1 MIKMNYGNKKHLDF
15 LKKSYSQIFPDLNIR
30 QTKWVALCKRL
41 ALKDVRFKNLLP
53 KNYVDML
60 VLDFET
66 LADIYELFDELD
78 IKSSD
83 SGLFVDCKALF
94 SYDECWDSKGK
105 KWNKL
110 QPIIASFFMDKK
122 NGFEIHTCH
131 YCDMAYVNPF
141 NLTIGAKAQFDLDH
155 VLDKGRCPIVGLS
168 LFNFV
173 PSCQMCNGSRIKGQK
188 QIYSTPTLRKKL
200 SPTNKNYDFE
210 GKVTI
215 ELLNT
220 KGDCSTIG
228 FEKRMDD
235 YELRF
240 NTHLDPDYDEEV
252 KAFYLKERYEYH
264 KCEALRLMDLKERYS
279 DAKILELA
287 RMIAGG
293 SNSKV
298 SSHGMKYITQLGHDI
313 FSTGFK
319 HHFHRCFGKLHDDI
333 IK

>member
-1 MIKMNYGNKKHLDF
+1 MIKMDYGDKKHLKF
-15 LKKSYSQIFPDLNIR
+15 LTETYPKIFPGLKIR
-30 QTKWVALCKRL
+30 QTKWVALRKRL
-41 ALKDVRFKNLLP
+41 EKKDARFKSLLP
-53 KNYVDML
+53 KRYVDML
-60 VLDFET
+60 VLDFEK
-66 LADIYELFDELD
+66 LADIYEVFDALKLGETD
-78 IKSSD
+78 ILYK
-83 SGLFVDCKALF
+83 DCKALF
-94 SYDECWDSKGK
+94 SYNACKDSKGQNWK
-105 KWNKL
+105 KL
-110 QPIIASFFMDKK
+110 QPLIAGFFMDKQ

-141 NLTIGAKAQFDLDH
+141 NLTIGKKAQFDLDH
-155 VLDKGRCPIVGLS
+155 VLDKGRCPLVGLS

-188 QIYSTPTLRKKL
+188 QIYPNPTLRKKL
-200 SPTNKNYDFE
+200 SPTNINYDFE

-215 ELLNT
+215 EVLNT

-240 NTHLDPDYDEEV
+240 NTYLDPDYDEEV
-252 KAFYLKERYEYH
+252 KGFYLKERYEYH
-264 KCEALRLMDLKERYS
+264 KCEALRLMDLKERYT

-298 SSHGMKYITQLGHDI
+298 SPHGMKYITQLRQDI

-319 HHFHRCFGKLHDDI
+319 HHFHRCFGKMQDDI
-333 IK
+333 LK